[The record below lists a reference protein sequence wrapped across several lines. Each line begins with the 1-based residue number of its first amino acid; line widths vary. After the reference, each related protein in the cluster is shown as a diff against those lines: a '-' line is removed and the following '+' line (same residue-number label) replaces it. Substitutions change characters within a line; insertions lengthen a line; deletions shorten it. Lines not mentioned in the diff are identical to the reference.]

1 MTPEELEA
9 AYSNAEESAKDRG
22 LKNKEGGMPDN
33 GFLRKAHEDLKES
46 EDDAKRRKLWGS
58 GGSDPYEPAGGLVEE
73 TDYYGEFSFLVWRA
87 LQLLLPMFCH
97 YFLYFFLTQ
106 SFLIHFV
113 VVLHTD
119 KWQQAYRYLG
129 GYIDCSASWGDGSH
143 DSGDNGGGEGGGGA
157 CSRWMM
163 WAAVSWKFCYVH
175 EMVHLSLHIS

>member
-1 MTPEELEA
+1 MNLLVDW
-9 AYSNAEESAKDRG
+9 SRRLIIMVSLVFIDSACIV
-22 LKNKEGGMPDN
+22 L
-33 GFLRKAHEDLKES
+33 S
-46 EDDAKRRKLWGS
+46 CS
-58 GGSDPYEPAGGLVEE
+58 V
-73 TDYYGEFSFLVWRA
+73 
-87 LQLLLPMFCH
+87 PMSCH
-97 YFLYFFLTQ
+97 YCLYFLLTQ
-106 SFLIHFV
+106 SFLYTFV